1 MRIQESA
8 ENYLETILIL
18 QKRHGQVRSID
29 IASELS
35 FSKPS
40 VSIAMKNLRANELI
54 EMDKN
59 GFITLTDKGRSI
71 AEKIYERHT
80 LLTDWLTN
88 PGHPSRG
95 GGGRRL
101 PDRARDQRGIVSG
114 SQGTCAEKPIPIN
127 GRGIPARRQCRAFLR
142 PISPPAVQHP
152 LCPRK

>member
-40 VSIAMKNLRANELI
+40 VSIAMKNL
-54 EMDKN
+54 
-59 GFITLTDKGRSI
+59 
-71 AEKIYERHT
+71 
-80 LLTDWLTN
+80 
-88 PGHPSRG
+88 
-95 GGGRRL
+95 
-101 PDRARDQRGIVSG
+101 RGIVSG